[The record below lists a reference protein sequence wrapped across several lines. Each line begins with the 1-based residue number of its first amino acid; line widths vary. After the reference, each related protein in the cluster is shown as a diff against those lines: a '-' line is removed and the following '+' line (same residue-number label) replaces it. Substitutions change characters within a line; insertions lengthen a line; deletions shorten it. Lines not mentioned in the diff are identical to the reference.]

1 MARREDLF
9 CHELHDIMD
18 HHNLLQKRCSCKS
31 GTSFCMSLLYTTT
44 CTWIPGR
51 CLQRSNRHRQGHLT
65 YMYSH
70 HPPPCLTIPSP
81 TNNAPLHRTIGAGYV
96 TAIHF
101 LSPAALDDSLEYFHP
116 LLELD
121 LSPSPPPTHNASSFT
136 FTADLPNQRD
146 NVVNGP
152 T

>member
-1 MARREDLF
+1 MSYTTSWIITTFFKNVVHVKVEHRSACL
-9 CHELHDIMD
+9 
-18 HHNLLQKRCSCKS
+18 S
-31 GTSFCMSLLYTTT
+31 GTLRHVHGFQEDACNE
-44 CTWIPGR
+44 
-51 CLQRSNRHRQGHLT
+51 NRHRQGHLT

-96 TAIHF
+96 PAIHF
-101 LSPAALDDSLEYFHP
+101 LSPAALDDYSLEYFHP
-116 LLELD
+116 SLELD
-121 LSPSPPPTHNASSFT
+121 LSPPPPPPTHNNTYSFT
-136 FTADLPNQRD
+136 FMADLPDQRD